1 MGLWLRID
9 HPTNC
14 LIHQNG
20 GSPLVQQVPPH
31 SLALRVQYT
40 AGILS
45 LVGSSGLPVGTPQ
58 NSLVY
63 ELAAPG
69 ERNYFS
75 DSLKRTIS
83 LWSTLTGRQS
93 QEINPTAHAQLLP
106 WGAAKASHA
115 PYQES
120 YCEGL
125 RGTCILHL
133 GLNIV
138 LYHAHSGIIDQL

>member
-1 MGLWLRID
+1 MLVSPEIKALQMLWACGCESITQPTASYIKMAA
-9 HPTNC
+9 HPWCNRFPLTR
-14 LIHQNG
+14 
-20 GSPLVQQVPPH
+20 SPCVCNIPLEFSPSSDLQV
-31 SLALRVQYT
+31 SQ
-40 AGILS
+40 S
-45 LVGSSGLPVGTPQ
+45 GTPQ

-93 QEINPTAHAQLLP
+93 QEINPTAHAQLSP

-120 YCEGL
+120 
-125 RGTCILHL
+125 
-133 GLNIV
+133 
-138 LYHAHSGIIDQL
+138 

>member
-1 MGLWLRID
+1 MGLWLRIN

-93 QEINPTAHAQLLP
+93 QEINPTAHAQLSR
-106 WGAAKASHA
+106 GARPKRATPPTRKVSLA
-115 PYQES
+115 
-120 YCEGL
+120 CEGP
-125 RGTCILHL
+125 RS
-133 GLNIV
+133 GLYSPFRFEYCTV
-138 LYHAHSGIIDQL
+138 SCSFGHY